1 MGGWLLLATLAL
13 SLILFAGWAGALAL
27 AVIVLVAAVIFTKR
41 GDS

>member
-1 MGGWLLLATLAL
+1 MGGWLLLASLVL

-27 AVIVLVAAVIFTKR
+27 AVIVLVAVVIFARK